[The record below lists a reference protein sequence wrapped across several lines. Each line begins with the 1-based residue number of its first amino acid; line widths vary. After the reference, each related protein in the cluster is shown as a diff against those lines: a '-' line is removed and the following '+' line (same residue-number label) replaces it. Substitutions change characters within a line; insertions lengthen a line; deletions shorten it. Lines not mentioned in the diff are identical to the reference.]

1 MGRSPI
7 ARAPGARQ
15 LQRDQVT
22 AVVNELDVLRGAKV
36 VLDHHG
42 PDALTHAARRAD
54 ALLERGDVQGYE
66 LWLAILAV
74 LESARAHLPG

>member
-1 MGRSPI
+1 
-7 ARAPGARQ
+7 
-15 LQRDQVT
+15 VT
-22 AVVNELDVLRGAKV
+22 AVVSELQILRSAKV

-74 LESARAHLPG
+74 LESARVHLSGMN

>member
-1 MGRSPI
+1 MSDLEILRS
-7 ARAPGARQ
+7 
-15 LQRDQVT
+15 
-22 AVVNELDVLRGAKV
+22 AKL

-42 PDALTHAARRAD
+42 EDALIHAARRAD

-74 LESARAHLPG
+74 LESARAHLPGMN